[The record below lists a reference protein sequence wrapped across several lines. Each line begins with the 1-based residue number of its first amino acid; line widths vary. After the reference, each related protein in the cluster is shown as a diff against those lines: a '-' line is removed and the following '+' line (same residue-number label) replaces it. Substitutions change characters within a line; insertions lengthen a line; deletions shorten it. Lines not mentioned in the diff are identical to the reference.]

1 MKKLYLSG
9 EAAALK
15 EAYSELRGVE
25 AVTGGIAEASN
36 ELKIKGV
43 EIDYNPKK
51 IDICELLK
59 TYFDVVDPYVLAEDP
74 LLQPAVVY
82 CSSEDVPQIEYYA
95 RYMQSRGA
103 EPAAALGNLIMNDSI
118 TPGREIRRMLVNYGR
133 LVKFTGEE
141 A

>member
-15 EAYSELRGVE
+15 EAFSGLRGVD
-25 AVTGGIAEASN
+25 AVTSGTAEASN
-36 ELKIKGV
+36 DLKIKCV

-59 TYFDVVDPYVLAEDP
+59 TYFETVDPYVLAEDP

-82 CSSEDVPQIEYYA
+82 CSNEDIPQIEYYA

-118 TPGREIRRMLVNYGR
+118 TPGREIRKMLVNYGR
-133 LVKFTGEE
+133 LINFVAEE
-141 A
+141 V

>member
-15 EAYSELRGVE
+15 EAFLGLRGVD
-25 AVTGGIAEASN
+25 AVTSGTADASN
-36 ELKIKGV
+36 DLKIKCV

-59 TYFDVVDPYVLAEDP
+59 TYFETVDPYVLAEDP

-82 CSSEDVPQIEYYA
+82 CSNEDIPQIEYYA

-118 TPGREIRRMLVNYGR
+118 TPGREIRKMLVNYGR
-133 LVKFTGEE
+133 LLNFTADE

>member
-15 EAYSELRGVE
+15 EAFAELRGVD
-25 AVTGGIAEASN
+25 AVTSGTVEASN
-36 ELKIKGV
+36 DLKIKCV

-59 TYFDVVDPYVLAEDP
+59 IYFETVDPYVLAEDP

-82 CSSEDVPQIEYYA
+82 CSSEDIPQIEYYA

-118 TPGREIRRMLVNYGR
+118 TPGREIRKMLVNYGR
-133 LVKFTGEE
+133 LVKFNAAE

>member
-15 EAYSELRGVE
+15 EAFAELRGVD
-25 AVTGGIAEASN
+25 AVTSGTAEASN
-36 ELKIKGV
+36 DLKIKCV

-59 TYFDVVDPYVLAEDP
+59 IYFETVDPYVLAEDP

-82 CSSEDVPQIEYYA
+82 CSSEDIPQIEYYA

-118 TPGREIRRMLVNYGR
+118 TPGREIRKMLVNYGR
-133 LVKFTGEE
+133 LISFTAAE

>member
-15 EAYSELRGVE
+15 KVFAELRGVD
-25 AVTGGIAEASN
+25 AVTGGTAEASN
-36 ELKIKGV
+36 DLKIKCV

-59 TYFDVVDPYVLAEDP
+59 NYFETVDPYVLAEDT
-74 LLQPAVVY
+74 LLQPAVIY
-82 CSSEDVPQIEYYA
+82 TSAEDVPQIEYYA

-118 TPGREIRRMLVNYGR
+118 TPGREIRKMLVNYGR
-133 LVKFTGEE
+133 LQEFT
-141 A
+141 AA

>member
-9 EAAALK
+9 EAATLK
-15 EAYSELRGVE
+15 EAFAGLRGVD
-25 AVTGGIAEASN
+25 AVTGGNVEASN
-36 ELKIKGV
+36 DLKIKGV

-59 TYFDVVDPYVLAEDP
+59 TYFETVDPYVLAEDP

-82 CSSEDVPQIEYYA
+82 CSSEDIPQIEYYA

-118 TPGREIRRMLVNYGR
+118 TPGREIRKMLVNYGR
-133 LVKFTGEE
+133 LINFTAEE

>member
-9 EAAALK
+9 EAAALQ
-15 EAYSELRGVE
+15 EAFAALRGVD
-25 AVTGGIAEASN
+25 AVTSGKAEASN
-36 ELKIKGV
+36 DLKIKCV

-59 TYFDVVDPYVLAEDP
+59 TYFETVDPYVLTEDP

-82 CSSEDVPQIEYYA
+82 CSSEDIPQIEYYA

-118 TPGREIRRMLVNYGR
+118 TPGREIRKMLVNYGR
-133 LVKFTGEE
+133 LISFTAEE

>member
-15 EAYSELRGVE
+15 KAFVELRGVDV
-25 AVTGGIAEASN
+25 VTSGTAEASN
-36 ELKIKGV
+36 DLKIKCV

-59 TYFDVVDPYVLAEDP
+59 TYFETVDPYVLAEDP

-82 CSSEDVPQIEYYA
+82 CSNEDIPQIEYYA

-118 TPGREIRRMLVNYGR
+118 TPGREIRKMLVNYGR
-133 LVKFTGEE
+133 LINFTAEE

>member
-1 MKKLYLSG
+1 MKKLYLAG
-9 EAAALK
+9 EAAVLK
-15 EAYSELRGVE
+15 EAYSGLRGVD
-25 AVTGGIAEASN
+25 AVTSGNVEASG

-59 TYFDVVDPYVLAEDP
+59 TYFETVDPYVLAENS
-74 LLQPAVVY
+74 LLQPAVIY
-82 CSSEDVPQIEYYA
+82 CSSEDIPQIEYYA

-118 TPGREIRRMLVNYGR
+118 TPGREIRKMLVNYGR
-133 LVKFTGEE
+133 LISFTAEE
-141 A
+141 G

>member
-9 EAAALK
+9 EAAVLK
-15 EAYSELRGVE
+15 EAFSGLRGVDV
-25 AVTGGIAEASN
+25 VTSGTAEASN
-36 ELKIKGV
+36 DLKIQCV

-59 TYFDVVDPYVLAEDP
+59 TYFETVDPYVLAEEP

-82 CSSEDVPQIEYYA
+82 CSNEDIPQIEYYA

-118 TPGREIRRMLVNYGR
+118 TPGREIRKMLVNYGR
-133 LVKFTGEE
+133 LINFVAE
-141 A
+141 

>member
-15 EAYSELRGVE
+15 EAFTELRGVD
-25 AVTGGIAEASN
+25 AVTGGTAEASN
-36 ELKIKGV
+36 DLKIKCV

-51 IDICELLK
+51 MDICELLK
-59 TYFDVVDPYVLAEDP
+59 VYFETVDPYVLAEDP

-82 CSSEDVPQIEYYA
+82 CSSEDIPQIEYYA

-103 EPAAALGNLIMNDSI
+103 EPAAALGNIIMNDSI
-118 TPGREIRRMLVNYGR
+118 TPGRETRKMLVNYGR
-133 LVKFTGEE
+133 LISFTAEE

>member
-15 EAYSELRGVE
+15 EAFAELRGVD
-25 AVTGGIAEASN
+25 AVTSGSADASN
-36 ELKIKGV
+36 DLKIKCV

-59 TYFDVVDPYVLAEDP
+59 IYFDTINPYVLAEDP

-82 CSSEDVPQIEYYA
+82 CSSEDIPQIEYYA

-103 EPAAALGNLIMNDSI
+103 EPAAALGNIIMNDTI
-118 TPGREIRRMLVNYGR
+118 TPGREIRKMLVNYGR
-133 LVKFTGEE
+133 LINFLAEE